1 MISEEFVVHVVDPDQ
16 AIAEGLA
23 TLLNTYGIEVCS
35 YPDAETF
42 LDFRLQLRPGHS
54 CLLVEAELP
63 GLSGPALVQILLD
76 EFADLPVL
84 LLINTSPPELIEMAA
99 RSSRFGVIEKPF
111 RNGML
116 MEQVLRIRQAA

>member
-1 MISEEFVVHVVDPDQ
+1 LKAEEFVVHIVDPDQ

-42 LDFRLQLRPGHS
+42 LDAWSQLRPGHC

-84 LLINTSPPELIEMAA
+84 LLINTSSPQLIETA
-99 RSSRFGVIEKPF
+99 RSSSRFGVIEKPF
-111 RNGML
+111 LNGML
-116 MEQVLRIRQAA
+116 IEQVLRLSKSA

>member
-1 MISEEFVVHVVDPDQ
+1 MKTEEFVVHVVDPDQ

-23 TLLNTYGIEVCS
+23 TLLNTYGIEVRS

-42 LDFRLQLRPGHS
+42 LDYRSQLHPGHS

-84 LLINTSPPELIEMAA
+84 LMINTSPPELIERAP
-99 RSSRFGVIEKPF
+99 RSSRFGVIETPF
-111 RNGML
+111 GSGTV
-116 MEQVLRIRQAA
+116 MERVLQIRPAA

>member
-1 MISEEFVVHVVDPDQ
+1 MKSEEFVVHVVDPDQ

-23 TLLNTYGIEVCS
+23 TLLNTYGIKVCS

-42 LDFRLQLRPGHS
+42 LDFRLQLRPRHS
-54 CLLVEAELP
+54 CLLIEAELP

-84 LLINTSPPELIEMAA
+84 LLINTSPPELIKTAA

>member
-1 MISEEFVVHVVDPDQ
+1 LKSEKFLVHVVDPDQ

-42 LDFRLQLRPGHS
+42 LNSWSQLRPGHC

-84 LLINTSPPELIEMAA
+84 LLINTSSPELIETA
-99 RSSRFGVIEKPF
+99 RRSTRFGVIEKPF
-111 RNGML
+111 VNGTL
-116 MEQVLRIRQAA
+116 IEQVLRLRQAA

>member
-1 MISEEFVVHVVDPDQ
+1 LKAEEFVVHVVDPDQ

-42 LDFRLQLRPGHS
+42 LDYRSQLRPGHS

-84 LLINTSPPELIEMAA
+84 LLINTSPPELIEMAQ

-111 RNGML
+111 RNGTL
-116 MEQVLRIRQAA
+116 MEQVLQIRQAA

>member
-1 MISEEFVVHVVDPDQ
+1 LKSEEFVVHVVDPDQ

-42 LDFRLQLRPGHS
+42 LDTWSRLRPGHC

-84 LLINTSPPELIEMAA
+84 LLINTSSPHLIETAR

-111 RNGML
+111 LNGTL
-116 MEQVLRIRQAA
+116 IEHVLRLQQAA

>member
-1 MISEEFVVHVVDPDQ
+1 MKAEEFVVHVVDPDQ

-23 TLLNTYGIEVCS
+23 TLLNTYGIEVWS
-35 YPDAETF
+35 YRDAETF
-42 LDFRLQLRPGHS
+42 LDSWSQLRPGHC

-84 LLINTSPPELIEMAA
+84 LLINTSSPELIETAR

-111 RNGML
+111 VNGTL
-116 MEQVLRIRQAA
+116 IEQVLRLRQAA

>member
-1 MISEEFVVHVVDPDQ
+1 MVDPDQ

-23 TLLNTYGIEVCS
+23 TLLNTYGIKVCS
-35 YPDAETF
+35 YPDAETV
-42 LDFRLQLRPGHS
+42 LDSRMQLRPGHS
-54 CLLVEAELP
+54 CLLIEAELP

-84 LLINTSPPELIEMAA
+84 LLINTSPPGLIEMAR

-116 MEQVLRIRQAA
+116 IEQVLQFRHVA

>member
-1 MISEEFVVHVVDPDQ
+1 MKADEFVVHVVDPDQ

-23 TLLNTYGIEVCS
+23 TLLNTYGIEVWS

-42 LDFRLQLRPGHS
+42 LDSRSQLRPGHS
-54 CLLVEAELP
+54 CLLIEAELP

-76 EFADLPVL
+76 EFADLPIL
-84 LLINTSPPELIEMAA
+84 LLINTSSPELIEMAGRA
-99 RSSRFGVIEKPF
+99 SRFGVIEKPF

-116 MEQVLRIRQAA
+116 IEQVLRFRQAA

>member
-1 MISEEFVVHVVDPDQ
+1 LKIENYVVHVVDPDQ

-23 TLLNTYGIEVCS
+23 TLLNTYGIDVYS

-42 LDFRLQLRPGHS
+42 LDSRSQFRPGLS

-84 LLINTSPPELIEMAA
+84 LLINTSSPQLIEIAQ

-111 RNGML
+111 LNGTL
-116 MEQVLRIRQAA
+116 IEQVLQLRKSA

>member
-1 MISEEFVVHVVDPDQ
+1 MKADEFVVHVVDPDQ

-42 LDFRLQLRPGHS
+42 LDSRPQLRPGHS
-54 CLLVEAELP
+54 CLLIEAELP

-84 LLINTSPPELIEMAA
+84 LLINTSSPELIEMAGKA
-99 RSSRFGVIEKPF
+99 SRFGVIEKPF

-116 MEQVLRIRQAA
+116 IEQVLRFRQAA

>member
-1 MISEEFVVHVVDPDQ
+1 MKSDQFVVHVVDPDQ

-42 LDFRLQLRPGHS
+42 LETWSHSCPGHS

-63 GLSGPALVQILLD
+63 GLSGPALLQKLLC
-76 EFADLPVL
+76 EHADLPVL
-84 LLINTSPPELIEMAA
+84 LLISTSSPRLIETAQS
-99 RSSRFGVIEKPF
+99 SSRFGVIEKPF
-111 RNGML
+111 VNGTL
-116 MEQVLRIRQAA
+116 IQQILRLREVA

>member
-1 MISEEFVVHVVDPDQ
+1 MKSEKFVVHVVDPDQ

-23 TLLNTYGIEVCS
+23 TLLDTYGIAVRS

-42 LDFRLQLRPGHS
+42 LDSRSQLRPGHS

-63 GLSGPALVQILLD
+63 DLSGPALVQILLD

-84 LLINTSPPELIEMAA
+84 LLINTSSPELIETAR

-111 RNGML
+111 VNGTL
-116 MEQVLRIRQAA
+116 IEQVLRLSQAA

>member
-1 MISEEFVVHVVDPDQ
+1 MKAEEFVVHVVDPDQ

-116 MEQVLRIRQAA
+116 MEQVLRLRQAA

>member
-1 MISEEFVVHVVDPDQ
+1 MVDPDQ

-35 YPDAETF
+35 YRDAETF
-42 LDFRLQLRPGHS
+42 LNSWSQLRPGHC

-84 LLINTSPPELIEMAA
+84 LLINTSSPELIETAR

-111 RNGML
+111 VNGTL
-116 MEQVLRIRQAA
+116 IEQVLRLRQAA